1 MRPVRLGRDNVA
13 AALLEI
19 ERASQEE
26 RFVDIADAYTITAY
40 TPSRTL
46 DATTATATQVAHFL
60 ATLIQDLK
68 AGQVKRD

>member
-1 MRPVRLGRDNVA
+1 MRPVRLGKDDIATSLR
-13 AALLEI
+13 EI

-26 RFVDIADAYTITAY
+26 RFVDIADAYTVTNY